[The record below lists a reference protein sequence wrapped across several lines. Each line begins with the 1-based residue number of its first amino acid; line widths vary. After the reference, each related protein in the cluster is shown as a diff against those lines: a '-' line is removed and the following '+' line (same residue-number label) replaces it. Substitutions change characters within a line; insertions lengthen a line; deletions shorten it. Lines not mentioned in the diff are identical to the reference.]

1 MVILTYIK
9 ITDTGRWHK
18 NYWIVIP
25 IRANLQGYTGKAS
38 GRRGRVLTHLQR
50 RRTRTRWRTAA
61 GTSHGRRRR
70 PRSRV
75 REGVPPGLPP
85 LLGCAAWDP
94 RRARVRR
101 SSWAGGMRHLKSR
114 RRRRRR
120 IEPRIA
126 VWAACQRGQ
135 GGGLVGSNMTRG
147 WAVGQVGGW
156 IGSGKEDGWWASW
169 FGCWVQN
176 TYSTPRVQYSTQVYI
191 YI

>member
-25 IRANLQGYTGKAS
+25 IRAESTRIHRKSKRPEGTRAYPLVAAKNENSMENSGWHKPRAS
-38 GRRGRVLTHLQR
+38 SST
-50 RRTRTRWRTAA
+50 
-61 GTSHGRRRR
+61 
-70 PRSRV
+70 RSRV

-94 RRARVRR
+94 RRARVRW

-126 VWAACQRGQ
+126 VWAAC
-135 GGGLVGSNMTRG
+135 
-147 WAVGQVGGW
+147 
-156 IGSGKEDGWWASW
+156 
-169 FGCWVQN
+169 
-176 TYSTPRVQYSTQVYI
+176 
-191 YI
+191 